1 MTFFSPQT
9 GSAEAFPSEILGGM
23 KDTDVS
29 YGQDPPRSRK
39 GAATRARI
47 LQTARRMLVAEG
59 YDGVVMRNVAAS
71 ADMTLGNLQHYFPTR
86 EALLAAVVGA
96 EVETDLADIRRL
108 RERSE
113 DAVSLLR
120 TTVQTLIRK
129 WRGESGKVTSLL
141 GFLAQH
147 LPVFREM
154 YRDVYEA
161 FYRELALTISELDD
175 GIGEREA
182 LRRARLVTALLDGA
196 SQQVNRGES
205 ARFLDQ
211 VADEAVRIARG

>member
-1 MTFFSPQT
+1 MKTSD
-9 GSAEAFPSEILGGM
+9 PSHN
-23 KDTDVS
+23 
-29 YGQDPPRSRK
+29 QDPPRSRK

-47 LQTARRMLVAEG
+47 LETARHMLVTQG
-59 YDGVVMRNVAAS
+59 YDGVVMRNVAAA

-86 EALLAAVVGA
+86 EALLAAVVRA
-96 EVETDLADIRRL
+96 EAESDLDDIRRL
-108 RERSE
+108 RDRGEQPETLVR
-113 DAVSLLR
+113 A
-120 TTVQTLIRK
+120 TVQALIRK
-129 WRGESGKVTSLL
+129 WRGESGKVTALL

-147 LPVFREM
+147 QPVFREM

-161 FYRELALTISELDD
+161 FYRELALTIAGLDA

-205 ARFLDQ
+205 ARFLEQ
-211 VADEAVRIARG
+211 VADEAVRIAGG

>member
-1 MTFFSPQT
+1 
-9 GSAEAFPSEILGGM
+9 M
-23 KDTDVS
+23 KNPDAGYRT
-29 YGQDPPRSRK
+29 DPPRSRK
-39 GAATRARI
+39 GAATRGRI
-47 LQTARRMLVAEG
+47 LETARRMLIADG
-59 YDGVVMRNVAAS
+59 YDGVVMRNVAGA

-86 EALLAAVVGA
+86 EALLAAVVSA
-96 EVETDLADIRRL
+96 EAESDLADIRRL
-108 RERSE
+108 RERA
-113 DAVSLLR
+113 DDPQTLLR

-147 LPVFREM
+147 LPVFRDM

-161 FYRELALTISELDD
+161 FYRELALTIAALDD
-175 GIGEREA
+175 GVGEREA

-205 ARFLDQ
+205 GRFLDQ
-211 VADEAVRIARG
+211 VADEALRIARG

>member
-1 MTFFSPQT
+1 
-9 GSAEAFPSEILGGM
+9 M
-23 KDTDVS
+23 KNPDAGYRT
-29 YGQDPPRSRK
+29 DPPRSRK
-39 GAATRARI
+39 GAATRGRI
-47 LQTARRMLVAEG
+47 LETARRMLIADG
-59 YDGVVMRNVAAS
+59 YDGVVMRNVAAA

-86 EALLAAVVGA
+86 EALLAAVVSA
-96 EVETDLADIRRL
+96 EAESDLADIRRL
-108 RERSE
+108 RERA
-113 DAVSLLR
+113 DDPQTLLR

-147 LPVFREM
+147 LPVFRDM

-161 FYRELALTISELDD
+161 FYRELALTIAALDD
-175 GIGEREA
+175 DVGEREA

-205 ARFLDQ
+205 GRFLDQ
-211 VADEAVRIARG
+211 VADEALRIARG

>member
-1 MTFFSPQT
+1 
-9 GSAEAFPSEILGGM
+9 M
-23 KDTDVS
+23 KQPDS
-29 YGQDPPRSRK
+29 RHGENPPRSRK

-47 LQTARRMLVAEG
+47 LATARRMLVVQG

-86 EALLAAVVGA
+86 EALLAAVVSA
-96 EVETDLADIRRL
+96 EAESDLADIRRL
-108 RERSE
+108 RERA
-113 DAVSLLR
+113 DDPQTLLR

-147 LPVFREM
+147 LPVFRDM

-161 FYRELALTISELDD
+161 FYRELALTIAALDGD
-175 GIGEREA
+175 VGEREA

-205 ARFLDQ
+205 GRFLDQ
-211 VADEAVRIARG
+211 VADEALRIARG

>member
-1 MTFFSPQT
+1 
-9 GSAEAFPSEILGGM
+9 M
-23 KDTDVS
+23 KNPDAGYRT
-29 YGQDPPRSRK
+29 DPPRSRK
-39 GAATRARI
+39 GAATRGRI
-47 LQTARRMLVAEG
+47 LETARRMLIADG
-59 YDGVVMRNVAAS
+59 YDGVVMRNVAGA

-86 EALLAAVVGA
+86 EALLAAVVSA
-96 EVETDLADIRRL
+96 EAESDLADIRRL
-108 RERSE
+108 RERA
-113 DAVSLLR
+113 DDPQTLLR

-147 LPVFREM
+147 LPVFRDM

-161 FYRELALTISELDD
+161 FYRELALTIAALDD
-175 GIGEREA
+175 DVGEREA

-205 ARFLDQ
+205 GRFLDQ
-211 VADEAVRIARG
+211 VADEALRIARG

>member
-1 MTFFSPQT
+1 
-9 GSAEAFPSEILGGM
+9 M
-23 KDTDVS
+23 KVTDTSDD
-29 YGQDPPRSRK
+29 QPRSRK

-47 LQTARRMLVAEG
+47 LQAARRMLITQG
-59 YDGVVMRNVAAS
+59 YDGMVMRNVAAA

-86 EALLAAVVGA
+86 EALLAAVVSA
-96 EVETDLADIRRL
+96 EAESDLADIRRL
-108 RERSE
+108 RDREQAPE
-113 DAVSLLR
+113 ALLR
-120 TTVQTLIRK
+120 TTVQALIRK
-129 WRGESGKVTSLL
+129 WRGESGKVTALL

-154 YRDVYEA
+154 YREVYEA
-161 FYRELALTISELDD
+161 FYRELALTISELDA

-211 VADEAVRIARG
+211 VADEALRIAGG

>member
-1 MTFFSPQT
+1 
-9 GSAEAFPSEILGGM
+9 M
-23 KDTDVS
+23 KNPDAGYRT
-29 YGQDPPRSRK
+29 DPPRSRK
-39 GAATRARI
+39 GAATRGRI
-47 LQTARRMLVAEG
+47 LETARRMLIADG
-59 YDGVVMRNVAAS
+59 YDGVVMRNVAAA

-86 EALLAAVVGA
+86 EALLAAVVSA
-96 EVETDLADIRRL
+96 EAESDLADIRRL
-108 RERSE
+108 RERA
-113 DAVSLLR
+113 DDPQTLLR

-147 LPVFREM
+147 LPVFRDM

-161 FYRELALTISELDD
+161 FYRELALTIAALDGD
-175 GIGEREA
+175 VGEREA

-205 ARFLDQ
+205 GRFLDQ
-211 VADEAVRIARG
+211 VADEALRIARG